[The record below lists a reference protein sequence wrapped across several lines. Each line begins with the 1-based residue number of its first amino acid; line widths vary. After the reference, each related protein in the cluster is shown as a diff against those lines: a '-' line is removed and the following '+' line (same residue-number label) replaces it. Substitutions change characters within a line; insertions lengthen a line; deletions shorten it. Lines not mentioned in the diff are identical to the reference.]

1 MANEA
6 EACEA
11 RRLWVAY
18 LALDGFWSGDHACV
32 AEEGQAGGMPGLTGG
47 TLRAQAGTVR
57 GEDYNFHF
65 SGRVREGKLH
75 FRLHMEYEGDEPAQ
89 DAPRHRTIDF
99 VCAARAA
106 RAPGSRPAHV
116 VMLRLE
122 RVCARGAV
130 LPARARGRTA
140 VQTRTATSQGA
151 FTLRGARKHS
161 AQLCMPFDMLISHG
175 AWRPQQAHLKA
186 QFGTARAIYPQWLT
200 GYRVGPTHPT
210 LSRIG

>member
-106 RAPGSRPAHV
+106 RA
-116 VMLRLE
+116 RLPT
-122 RVCARGAV
+122 CTCSNAA
-130 LPARARGRTA
+130 ARAGVRAGRCLAGT
-140 VQTRTATSQGA
+140 
-151 FTLRGARKHS
+151 GARPHGRADPDGNKSGRLHAARR
-161 AQLCMPFDMLISHG
+161 AQT
-175 AWRPQQAHLKA
+175 Q
-186 QFGTARAIYPQWLT
+186 RAA
-200 GYRVGPTHPT
+200 VHAV
-210 LSRIG
+210 